1 MRLLLD
7 TNILTRSAQPAH
19 TMHADD
25 VDAVSALRTA
35 GDELCVV
42 PQNLVEFWA
51 VATRPL
57 NVNGLEMTTARA
69 QIELARIKSFFRYLP
84 DTSSV
89 YDEWERLVTNHAV
102 SGKNSYDARIAA
114 AMIVHGVTHLLTFN
128 VSDFKRYSEITVI
141 SPPEIIQNG

>member
-19 TMHADD
+19 TMHADA

>member
-19 TMHADD
+19 PMHTDA
-25 VDAVSALRTA
+25 VDAISALRTA

-57 NVNGLEMTTARA
+57 SVNGLEMATAQA
-69 QIELARIKSFFRYLP
+69 QVELARIKSFFRYLP
-84 DTSSV
+84 DTPLV
-89 YDEWERLVTNHAV
+89 YDEWERLVANHSV

-114 AMIVHGVTHLLTFN
+114 AMIVHGITHLLTFN
-128 VSDFKRYSEITVI
+128 VPDFKRYSEITVV
-141 SPPEIIQNG
+141 SPSEV